1 MWIYQILV
9 SLFSRLSPLFALV
22 NSKLRKQLIGQRNSL
37 KQLPD
42 FAKKG
47 KLVWIHVA
55 SLGEYEQ
62 ALPIIDKIKE
72 RQTEAQIALSFFS
85 PSGYEYAAKKAP
97 VEFVFYLPWDIK
109 SKANKVVQWL
119 KPDVAIFVK
128 YELWPNYLNEL
139 KKFGCP
145 TYLVAARFYKE
156 QWLFK
161 YRLGEQLLENF
172 NQILCQD
179 ESSISAVHSFYP
191 ELPVNYC
198 GDTRFDRVAQIA
210 FENKSLD
217 GIESFIAGRKCIVF
231 GSSWQEEHELL
242 AQSLREFDNPKVC
255 FIVAPHKV
263 DSITTKKAISSFSE
277 PVNRFTKS
285 EFQTDRR
292 VLILDTVG
300 LLSAVYRYADLA
312 FIGGGFKTGLHNVP
326 EAAVYG
332 IPVLIGPNYSQFPE
346 VVQLVKEGGVIAI
359 DQSSEFDIYLQTLA
373 KQPRA
378 LQSQGE
384 ANRRFIEQN
393 LGASD
398 KIYKEISKFL

>member
-1 MWIYQILV
+1 MSLYQILI
-9 SLFSRLSPLFALV
+9 SLFSRLSPLFALI
-22 NSKLRKQLIGQRNSL
+22 NSKLRKQLQGQRNSL
-37 KQLPD
+37 KQLPN
-42 FAKKG
+42 FTKKG

-62 ALPIIDKIKE
+62 ALPIIDKIKQ
-72 RQTEAQIALSFFS
+72 RQAGPQIALSFFS

-97 VEFVFYLPWDIK
+97 VDFVFYLPWDTK
-109 SKANKVVQWL
+109 SNANRVIQWL
-119 KPDVAIFVK
+119 KPEVAIFVK

-139 KKFGCP
+139 KKFECP

-161 YRLGEQLLENF
+161 YSLGKPLLENF
-172 NQILCQD
+172 KQILCQD
-179 ESSISAVHSFYP
+179 EWSISVVHSFYP
-191 ELPVNYC
+191 ELQVKYC

-210 FENKSLD
+210 RENKSLD
-217 GIESFIAGRKCIVF
+217 WIESFIAGRKCIVF
-231 GSSWQEEHELL
+231 GSSWEEEHELL
-242 AQSLREFDNPKVC
+242 DQSLREFDDPKVC

-263 DSITTKKAISSFSE
+263 DSITTQKTISTFSE
-277 PVNRFTKS
+277 SVNRYTLS
-285 EFQTDRR
+285 EFQSDRR

-300 LLSAVYRYADLA
+300 LLSTVYRYADLA

-332 IPVLIGPNYSQFPE
+332 IPVLIGPNYNQFPE
-346 VVQLVKEGGVIAI
+346 VARLVKEGGVIVI
-359 DQSSEFDIYLQTLA
+359 NQSSDLDIYLQTLA

-384 ANRRFIEQN
+384 ANRKFIEQN

-398 KIYKEISKFL
+398 KVYQEISKFL

>member
-9 SLFSRLSPLFALV
+9 SLFSSLSPLFALV
-22 NSKLRKQLIGQRNSL
+22 NSKLRKQLQGQRNSL
-37 KQLPD
+37 KQLPN
-42 FAKKG
+42 FTKKG

-62 ALPIIDKIKE
+62 ALPIINTIKK

-97 VEFVFYLPWDIK
+97 VEFVFYLPWDTK
-109 SKANKVVQWL
+109 SKANKMVQWL
-119 KPDVAIFVK
+119 KPDIAIFVK

-139 KKFGCP
+139 KNFGCP

-161 YRLGEQLLENF
+161 YRLGKQLLESF

-179 ESSISAVHSFYP
+179 ESSISVTHSFYP
-191 ELPVNYC
+191 KLPVNYC

-210 FENKSLD
+210 LENKSLD
-217 GIESFIAGRKCIVF
+217 GIESFIAGRRCVVF
-231 GSSWQEEHELL
+231 GSSWKEEHELL
-242 AQSLREFDNPKVC
+242 SQSLREFDDSKVC
-255 FIVAPHKV
+255 FIVALHKV
-263 DSITTKKAISSFSE
+263 DAITTQKTIETFSE
-277 PVNRFTKS
+277 PVNRYTLS
-285 EFQTDRR
+285 EFRSDRR

-300 LLSAVYRYADLA
+300 LLSTVYRYADLA

-332 IPVLIGPNYSQFPE
+332 IPVLIGPNYHQFPE
-346 VVQLVKEGGVIAI
+346 VVQMIKAGGVIAI
-359 DQSSEFDIYLQTLA
+359 NQSSDLDIYIQTLA
-373 KQPRA
+373 KQARA

-384 ANRRFIEQN
+384 ANRKFIEQN

-398 KIYKEISKFL
+398 KVYQEISKFL

>member
-1 MWIYQILV
+1 MWIYQILA
-9 SLFSRLSPLFALV
+9 SLFNRLSPLFALFH
-22 NSKLRKQLIGQRNSL
+22 SKLRKQFLGQRNSL
-37 KQLPD
+37 KQLPN

-62 ALPIIDKIKE
+62 ALPIIDKIRE
-72 RQTEAQIALSFFS
+72 RQTESQIALSFFS
-85 PSGYEYAAKKAP
+85 PSGYENAARKAA
-97 VEFVFYLPWDIK
+97 VDFVFYLPWDTK
-109 SKANKVVQWL
+109 SNANKVVQWL

-128 YELWPNYLNEL
+128 YELWPNYLNAL
-139 KKFGCP
+139 KKIGCP

-161 YRLGEQLLENF
+161 YRLGKLLLENF

-179 ESSISAVHSFYP
+179 ESSISVVHSYYP
-191 ELPVNYC
+191 ELPVQYC

-210 FENKSLD
+210 SENKSLD
-217 GIESFIAGRKCIVF
+217 SIESFIAGRKCIVF
-231 GSSWQEEHELL
+231 GSSWEEEHELL
-242 AQSLREFDNPKVC
+242 DQSLREFDDPKVC

-263 DSITTKKAISSFSE
+263 DSITTQKIISSFSE
-277 PVNRFTKS
+277 PVNRYTQS

-300 LLSAVYRYADLA
+300 LLSTVYRYADLA

-346 VVQLVKEGGVIAI
+346 VVQLVKEGGVIVI
-359 DQSSEFDIYLQTLA
+359 NESSELDIYLQTLA

-384 ANRRFIEQN
+384 ANKRFIEQN

-398 KIYKEISKFL
+398 KVYQAINKFL

>member
-1 MWIYQILV
+1 MLLYQILI
-9 SLFSRLSPLFALV
+9 SLFIRLSPLFALV
-22 NSKLRKQLIGQRNSL
+22 NSKLRKQLQGQRNSL
-37 KQLPD
+37 KQLPN
-42 FAKKG
+42 FTKKG

-62 ALPIIDKIKE
+62 ALPIINTIKK

-97 VEFVFYLPWDIK
+97 VEFVFYLPWDTK
-109 SKANKVVQWL
+109 SKANKMVQWL
-119 KPDVAIFVK
+119 KPDIAIFVK

-139 KKFGCP
+139 KNFGCP

-161 YRLGEQLLENF
+161 YRLGKQLLESF

-179 ESSISAVHSFYP
+179 ESSISVTHSFYP
-191 ELPVNYC
+191 KLPVNYC

-210 FENKSLD
+210 LENKSLD
-217 GIESFIAGRKCIVF
+217 GIESFIAGRRCVVF
-231 GSSWQEEHELL
+231 GSSWKEEHELL
-242 AQSLREFDNPKVC
+242 SQSLREFDDSKVC

-263 DSITTKKAISSFSE
+263 DAITTQKTIETFSE
-277 PVNRFTKS
+277 PVNRYTLS
-285 EFQTDRR
+285 EFRSDRR

-300 LLSAVYRYADLA
+300 LLSTVYRYADLA

-332 IPVLIGPNYSQFPE
+332 IPVLIGPNYHQFPE
-346 VVQLVKEGGVIAI
+346 VVQMIKAGGVIAI
-359 DQSSEFDIYLQTLA
+359 NQSSDLDIYIQTLA
-373 KQPRA
+373 KQARA

-384 ANRRFIEQN
+384 ANRKFIEQN

-398 KIYKEISKFL
+398 KVYQEISKFL

>member
-22 NSKLRKQLIGQRNSL
+22 NSKLRNQLLGQKNSL

-42 FAKKG
+42 FTKKG

-62 ALPIIDKIKE
+62 ALPIIDKINE

-97 VEFVFYLPWDIK
+97 VEFVFYLPWDTK
-109 SKANKVVQWL
+109 SKAKKVLHWL

-139 KKFGCP
+139 KKIGCP

-161 YRLGEQLLENF
+161 YRLGEQLLKNF

-179 ESSISAVHSFYP
+179 ESSITAIHSFYP
-191 ELPVNYC
+191 ELPVKYC

-210 FENKSLD
+210 LENKPLD
-217 GIESFIAGRKCIVF
+217 RIESFIAGRKCIVF
-231 GSSWQEEHELL
+231 GSSWEEEHELL
-242 AQSLREFDNPKVC
+242 DQSLQEFDDPKVC

-263 DSITTKKAISSFSE
+263 DSITTQKTISSFSE
-277 PVNRFTKS
+277 PVNRYTKS

-300 LLSAVYRYADLA
+300 LLSTVYRYADLA

-332 IPVLIGPNYSQFPE
+332 IPILIGPNYSQFPE

-359 DQSSEFDIYLQTLA
+359 DQSSELDIYLQTLA
-373 KQPRA
+373 NQPRA

-384 ANRRFIEQN
+384 ANKRFIEQN
-393 LGASD
+393 LGASG

>member
-1 MWIYQILV
+1 MWIYQIIV

-97 VEFVFYLPWDIK
+97 VEFVFYLPWDTK

-179 ESSISAVHSFYP
+179 ESSISVVHSFYP

-217 GIESFIAGRKCIVF
+217 EIESFIAGRKCIVF

-393 LGASD
+393 LGASG

>member
-1 MWIYQILV
+1 MSLYQILI

-22 NSKLRKQLIGQRNSL
+22 NSKLRKQLQGQRNSL
-37 KQLPD
+37 KQLPN
-42 FAKKG
+42 FTKKG

-62 ALPIIDKIKE
+62 ALPIIDKIKQ
-72 RQTEAQIALSFFS
+72 RQAGPQIALSFFS

-97 VEFVFYLPWDIK
+97 VDFVFYLPWDTK
-109 SKANKVVQWL
+109 SNANRVIQWL
-119 KPDVAIFVK
+119 KPEVAIFVK

-139 KKFGCP
+139 KKFECP

-161 YRLGEQLLENF
+161 YSLGKPLLENF

-179 ESSISAVHSFYP
+179 ESSISVVHSFYP

-210 FENKSLD
+210 LENKSLD

-242 AQSLREFDNPKVC
+242 AQSLREFDDPKVC

-263 DSITTKKAISSFSE
+263 DSITTQKAISSFSE
-277 PVNRFTKS
+277 PVNRYTTS

-292 VLILDTVG
+292 ILILDTVG
-300 LLSAVYRYADLA
+300 LLSTVYRYADLA

-346 VVQLVKEGGVIAI
+346 VLQLVKEGGVIAI

>member
-22 NSKLRKQLIGQRNSL
+22 HSKLRKQFLGQRNSL
-37 KQLPD
+37 QQLPN

-47 KLVWIHVA
+47 KLLWIHVA

-62 ALPIIDKIKE
+62 ALPIIDKIRE
-72 RQTEAQIALSFFS
+72 RQTETQIVLSFFS

-97 VEFVFYLPWDIK
+97 VDFVFYLPWDTK

-119 KPDVAIFVK
+119 KPEVAIFVK

-145 TYLVAARFYKE
+145 TYLAAARFYKE

-161 YRLGEQLLENF
+161 YGLGKPLLENF

-179 ESSISAVHSFYP
+179 ELSISVVHSFYP
-191 ELPVNYC
+191 ELPVKYC

-210 FENKSLD
+210 LENKPLD
-217 GIESFIAGRKCIVF
+217 RIESFIAGRKCIVF
-231 GSSWQEEHELL
+231 GSSWEEEHELL
-242 AQSLREFDNPKVC
+242 DQSLREFDDPKVC

-263 DSITTKKAISSFSE
+263 DSITIQKTISSFSE
-277 PVNRFTKS
+277 SVNRYTKS

-300 LLSAVYRYADLA
+300 LLSTVYRYADLA

-359 DQSSEFDIYLQTLA
+359 NQSSELDIYLQTLA

-384 ANRRFIEQN
+384 ANKRFIEQN

-398 KIYKEISKFL
+398 KVYQEISKFL

>member
-242 AQSLREFDNPKVC
+242 AQSLRELDNPKVC

-263 DSITTKKAISSFSE
+263 DSITTQKTISSFSE
-277 PVNRFTKS
+277 PVNRYTKS
-285 EFQTDRR
+285 EFQTDLR

-300 LLSAVYRYADLA
+300 LLSAVYRYAHLA

-359 DQSSEFDIYLQTLA
+359 DQSSEFDIYLQTIA

>member
-9 SLFSRLSPLFALV
+9 SLFSSLSPLFALV
-22 NSKLRKQLIGQRNSL
+22 NSKLRKQLQGQRNSL
-37 KQLPD
+37 KQLPN
-42 FAKKG
+42 FTKKG

-62 ALPIIDKIKE
+62 ALPIINTIKK

-97 VEFVFYLPWDIK
+97 VEFVFYLPWDTK
-109 SKANKVVQWL
+109 SKANKMVQWL
-119 KPDVAIFVK
+119 KPDIAIFVK

-139 KKFGCP
+139 KNFGCP

-161 YRLGEQLLENF
+161 YRLGKQLLESF

-179 ESSISAVHSFYP
+179 ESSISVTHSFYP
-191 ELPVNYC
+191 KLPVNYC

-210 FENKSLD
+210 LENKSLY
-217 GIESFIAGRKCIVF
+217 GIESFIAGRRCVVF
-231 GSSWQEEHELL
+231 GSSWKEEHELL
-242 AQSLREFDNPKVC
+242 SQSLREFDDSKVC

-263 DSITTKKAISSFSE
+263 DAITTQKTIETFSE
-277 PVNRFTKS
+277 PVNRYTLS
-285 EFQTDRR
+285 EFRSDRR

-300 LLSAVYRYADLA
+300 LLSTVYRYADLA

-332 IPVLIGPNYSQFPE
+332 IPVLIGPNYHQFPE
-346 VVQLVKEGGVIAI
+346 VVQMIKAGGVIAI
-359 DQSSEFDIYLQTLA
+359 NQSSDLDIYIQTLA
-373 KQPRA
+373 KQARA

-384 ANRRFIEQN
+384 ANRKFIEQN

-398 KIYKEISKFL
+398 KVYQEISKFL

>member
-97 VEFVFYLPWDIK
+97 VEFVFYLPWDTK
-109 SKANKVVQWL
+109 SKANKVVHWL

-179 ESSISAVHSFYP
+179 ESSISVVHSFYP

-346 VVQLVKEGGVIAI
+346 VVKLVREGGVIAI

>member
-97 VEFVFYLPWDIK
+97 VEFVFYLPWDTK
-109 SKANKVVQWL
+109 SKANKVVHWL

-179 ESSISAVHSFYP
+179 ESSISVVHSFYP

-346 VVQLVKEGGVIAI
+346 VVKLVREGGVIAI

-393 LGASD
+393 LGAND
-398 KIYKEISKFL
+398 KIYEEISKFL

>member
-9 SLFSRLSPLFALV
+9 SLFSSLSPLFALV
-22 NSKLRKQLIGQRNSL
+22 NSKLRKQLQGQRNSL
-37 KQLPD
+37 KQLSN
-42 FAKKG
+42 FTKKG

-62 ALPIIDKIKE
+62 ALPIIHTIKK

-97 VEFVFYLPWDIK
+97 VELVFYLPWDTK

-119 KPDVAIFVK
+119 KPDIAIFVK

-161 YRLGEQLLENF
+161 YHLGKQLLESF

-179 ESSISAVHSFYP
+179 ESSISVTHSFYP
-191 ELPVNYC
+191 KLPVNYC

-210 FENKSLD
+210 LENKSLD
-217 GIESFIAGRKCIVF
+217 GIESFIAGRRCVVF

-242 AQSLREFDNPKVC
+242 SQSLREFDDSKVC

-263 DSITTKKAISSFSE
+263 DSITTQKTIATFSE
-277 PVNRFTKS
+277 PVNRYTLS
-285 EFQTDRR
+285 EFRSDRR

-300 LLSAVYRYADLA
+300 LLSTVYRYADLA

-332 IPVLIGPNYSQFPE
+332 IPVLIGPNYHQFPE
-346 VVQLVKEGGVIAI
+346 VVQMIKAGGVIAI
-359 DQSSEFDIYLQTLA
+359 NQSSDLDIYIQTLA
-373 KQPRA
+373 KQARA

-384 ANRRFIEQN
+384 ANRKFIEQN

-398 KIYKEISKFL
+398 KVYQEISKFL

>member
-62 ALPIIDKIKE
+62 ALPIIDKIKK

-97 VEFVFYLPWDIK
+97 VEFVFYLPWDTK
-109 SKANKVVQWL
+109 SKANKVVHWL

-242 AQSLREFDNPKVC
+242 AQSLREFDDPKVC

-263 DSITTKKAISSFSE
+263 DSITTQKAISSFSE
-277 PVNRFTKS
+277 PVNRYTKS
-285 EFQTDRR
+285 EFQTDLR

-346 VVQLVKEGGVIAI
+346 VVKLVREGGVIAI

-393 LGASD
+393 LGASG

>member
-1 MWIYQILV
+1 
-9 SLFSRLSPLFALV
+9 
-22 NSKLRKQLIGQRNSL
+22 L
-37 KQLPD
+37 KQLPN
-42 FAKKG
+42 FTKKG

-62 ALPIIDKIKE
+62 ALPIIDKIKQ
-72 RQTEAQIALSFFS
+72 RQAGPQIALSFFS

-97 VEFVFYLPWDIK
+97 VDFVFYLPWDTK
-109 SKANKVVQWL
+109 SNANRVIQWL
-119 KPDVAIFVK
+119 KPEVAIFVK

-139 KKFGCP
+139 KKLECP
-145 TYLVAARFYKE
+145 TYLIAARFYKE

-161 YRLGEQLLENF
+161 YSLGKPLLENF

-179 ESSISAVHSFYP
+179 ESSISVIQSFYP
-191 ELPVNYC
+191 ELPVKFC

-210 FENKSLD
+210 LENKPLD
-217 GIESFIAGRKCIVF
+217 RIESFIAGRKCIVF

-242 AQSLREFDNPKVC
+242 AQSLGEFDDPKVC

-263 DSITTKKAISSFSE
+263 DSITIQKTSSSFSE
-277 PVNRFTKS
+277 SVNRYTKS

-300 LLSAVYRYADLA
+300 LLSTVYRYADLA

-332 IPVLIGPNYSQFPE
+332 IPVLIGPNYVQFPE

-359 DQSSEFDIYLQTLA
+359 NQSSELDIYLQTLA

-384 ANRRFIEQN
+384 ANKRFIKQN

-398 KIYKEISKFL
+398 KVYQEISKFL

>member
-9 SLFSRLSPLFALV
+9 SLFSSLSPLFALV
-22 NSKLRKQLIGQRNSL
+22 NSKLRKQLQGQRNSL
-37 KQLPD
+37 KQLPN
-42 FAKKG
+42 FTKKG

-62 ALPIIDKIKE
+62 ALPIINTIKK

-97 VEFVFYLPWDIK
+97 VEFVFYLPWDTK

-119 KPDVAIFVK
+119 KPDIAIFVK

-139 KKFGCP
+139 KKFGCS

-161 YRLGEQLLENF
+161 YRLGKQLLESF

-179 ESSISAVHSFYP
+179 ESSISVTHSFYP
-191 ELPVNYC
+191 KLPVNYC

-210 FENKSLD
+210 LENKSLD
-217 GIESFIAGRKCIVF
+217 GIESFIARRRCVVF

-242 AQSLREFDNPKVC
+242 SQSLREFDDSKVC

-263 DSITTKKAISSFSE
+263 DAITTQKTIATFSE
-277 PVNRFTKS
+277 PVNRYTLS
-285 EFQTDRR
+285 EFRSDRR

-300 LLSAVYRYADLA
+300 LLSTVYRYADLA

-332 IPVLIGPNYSQFPE
+332 IPVLIGPNYHQFPE
-346 VVQLVKEGGVIAI
+346 VVQMIKAGGVIAI
-359 DQSSEFDIYLQTLA
+359 NQSSDLDIYIQTLA
-373 KQPRA
+373 KQARA

-384 ANRRFIEQN
+384 ANRKFIEQN

-398 KIYKEISKFL
+398 KVYQEISKFL

>member
-9 SLFSRLSPLFALV
+9 SLFSRLSALFALV
-22 NSKLRKQLIGQRNSL
+22 HSKLRKQFLGQRNSL
-37 KQLPD
+37 QQLPN

-62 ALPIIDKIKE
+62 ALPIIDKIRE
-72 RQTEAQIALSFFS
+72 RQTETQIALSFFS
-85 PSGYEYAAKKAP
+85 PSGYEYVAKKAP
-97 VEFVFYLPWDIK
+97 VDFVFYMPWDTK
-109 SKANKVVQWL
+109 SNANKVVQWL
-119 KPDVAIFVK
+119 KPDVAVFVK
-128 YELWPNYLNEL
+128 YELWPNYLNAL
-139 KKFGCP
+139 KKIGCP

-161 YRLGEQLLENF
+161 YRLGKLLLENF

-179 ESSISAVHSFYP
+179 ELSISVVHSYYP
-191 ELPVNYC
+191 ELPVQYC

-210 FENKSLD
+210 SENKSLD
-217 GIESFIAGRKCIVF
+217 SIESFIAGRKCIVF

-242 AQSLREFDNPKVC
+242 DQSLREFDDPKVC

-263 DSITTKKAISSFSE
+263 DSITTQKIISSFSE
-277 PVNRFTKS
+277 PVNRYTQS

-300 LLSAVYRYADLA
+300 LLSTVYRYADLA

-346 VVQLVKEGGVIAI
+346 VVQLVKEGGVIVI
-359 DQSSEFDIYLQTLA
+359 NESSELDIYLQTLA

-384 ANRRFIEQN
+384 ANKRFIEQN

-398 KIYKEISKFL
+398 KVYQAINKFL

>member
-85 PSGYEYAAKKAP
+85 PSGYEYAVKKAP
-97 VEFVFYLPWDIK
+97 VEFVFYLPWDTK
-109 SKANKVVQWL
+109 SKAYKVVQWL

-179 ESSISAVHSFYP
+179 ESSISVVHSFYP

-359 DQSSEFDIYLQTLA
+359 EQSSEFDIYLQTLA

-398 KIYKEISKFL
+398 KIYKEINKFL

>member
-97 VEFVFYLPWDIK
+97 VEFVFYLPWDTK

-346 VVQLVKEGGVIAI
+346 VVKLVREGGVIAI